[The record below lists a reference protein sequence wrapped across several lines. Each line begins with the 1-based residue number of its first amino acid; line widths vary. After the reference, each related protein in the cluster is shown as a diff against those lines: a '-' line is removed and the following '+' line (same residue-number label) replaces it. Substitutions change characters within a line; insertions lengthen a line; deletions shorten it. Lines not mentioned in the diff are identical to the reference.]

1 MLGVN
6 ETGGMPARAGR
17 GINCQRGGGLRG
29 APERVCI
36 PAVWRG
42 GRGGRGC
49 GGRCLGRK
57 WRRSPRAAHR
67 SGGIL
72 VRRRRRHVAARTPS
86 WLAFWGRAIWFSLQ
100 VWQRE
105 QGAASIVKEVEV
117 FGGPPSG
124 FAFRR
129 CGGEAEVVEDAAD
142 GVWVGNGGDHLEPP
156 IAAGAF

>member
-1 MLGVN
+1 LASTEWVVRGLSAGWTEVVPVN
-6 ETGGMPARAGR
+6 E
-17 GINCQRGGGLRG
+17 GGLFG
-29 APERVCI
+29 
-36 PAVWRG
+36 
-42 GRGGRGC
+42 
-49 GGRCLGRK
+49 
-57 WRRSPRAAHR
+57 
-67 SGGIL
+67 
-72 VRRRRRHVAARTPS
+72 

-105 QGAASIVKEVEV
+105 QGAASIVKEMEV

-129 CGGEAEVVEDAAD
+129 CGGEAEVVEDAAE